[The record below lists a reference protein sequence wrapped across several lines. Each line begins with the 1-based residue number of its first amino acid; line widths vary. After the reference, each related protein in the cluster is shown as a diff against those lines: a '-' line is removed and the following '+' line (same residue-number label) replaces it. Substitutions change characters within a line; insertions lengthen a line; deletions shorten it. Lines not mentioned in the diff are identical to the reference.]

1 MRLDPFADQSLRGL
15 LDAVAAQQPAPGG
28 GSAAAWS
35 GAFGAGLVE
44 MAANFTLARPKYA
57 GVHHRM
63 ADVRRDAKALRR
75 ELLEL
80 GQRDAEGGYEP
91 VLAAMRLPEKHP
103 QRERKLDEARSD
115 ASDVPLAVAEAAARV
130 AELAA
135 ETARTGGVHLQ
146 GDSITGA
153 LIAEAAAR
161 SAAGLVEI
169 NLAGREDERL
179 ERAADASRRAV
190 AAREQALR
198 IREEVVR

>member
-1 MRLDPFADQSLRGL
+1 MDPFADQSLSDL

-28 GSAAAWS
+28 GSSSAWS
-35 GAFGAGLVE
+35 GAFGAALVE
-44 MAANFTLARPKYA
+44 MAASFTLARPKYA

-63 ADVRRDAKALRR
+63 ADVRREARGLRR
-75 ELLEL
+75 ELLDL
-80 GQRDAEGGYEP
+80 GERDAEGGYEP
-91 VLAAMRLPEKHP
+91 VIAALRLPEKHP

-179 ERAADASRRAV
+179 ERAADASRRAA
-190 AAREQALR
+190 AAREEALR